1 LWRLRAA
8 GLGRLIATTIVV
20 IARTTW
26 RVFAQT
32 FGSMGFR
39 TRFAVILAIF
49 ILMGDG
55 TSALASIANGLSVLA
70 VAGLGL
76 WMIATAPFR
85 RQHRR

>member
-1 LWRLRAA
+1 MRSTRSAA
-8 GLGRLIATTIVV
+8 SSALNSSVSSAPTIVV

-55 TSALASIANGLSVLA
+55 TSALATYETEQ
-70 VAGLGL
+70 AGAGSEK
-76 WMIATAPFR
+76 
-85 RQHRR
+85 